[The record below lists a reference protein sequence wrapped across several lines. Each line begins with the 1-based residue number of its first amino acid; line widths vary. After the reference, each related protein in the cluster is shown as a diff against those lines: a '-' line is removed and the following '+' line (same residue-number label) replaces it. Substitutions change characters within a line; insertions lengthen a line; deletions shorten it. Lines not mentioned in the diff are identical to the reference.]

1 MAKDFVKVYNG
12 FLKYE
17 KDKMQQNIGDDTSVR
32 RTGLL
37 APKGMQK
44 KKQQTG
50 QDNPMDKVLKYV
62 EHIRSYRNQQ

>member
-1 MAKDFVKVYNG
+1 MAKDFVKVYNS

-17 KDKMQQNIGDDTSVR
+17 KDKMQDLGEDKGVA

-44 KKQQTG
+44 RKQQAG
-50 QDNPMDKVLKYV
+50 QENPMDKVLKYV

>member
-1 MAKDFVKVYNG
+1 MAKDFVRVYNS

-17 KDKMQQNIGDDTSVR
+17 KDKMQDIGEDKGVA

-44 KKQQTG
+44 RKQQTSE
-50 QDNPMDKVLKYV
+50 DNPMDKVLKYV

>member
-1 MAKDFVKVYNG
+1 MAKDFVKVYNS

-17 KDKMQQNIGDDTSVR
+17 KDKMQDIGEDKGVA

-37 APKGMQK
+37 APKGMK
-44 KKQQTG
+44 NKNKFSN

>member
-1 MAKDFVKVYNG
+1 MAKDFVKVYNN

-17 KDKMQQNIGDDTSVR
+17 KDKLESSKPDGGVA

-37 APKGMQK
+37 APKGMQNK
-44 KKQQTG
+44 KNASSK
-50 QDNPMDKVLKYV
+50 NNEMDKVLKYV